1 MFKKLFGFLVFVSA
15 IVLFW
20 FGFAFWTG
28 LYSVYSIPPSKQHP
42 DGSTLIVSR
51 EEGEPLFNSPDRILP
66 PPPKKEQRSTGIGFG
81 LTVKQKRP
89 VPERTIVNL
98 PFIEWAYK
106 KSLEK
111 PDPEETR

>member
-1 MFKKLFGFLVFVSA
+1 
-15 IVLFW
+15 
-20 FGFAFWTG
+20 
-28 LYSVYSIPPSKQHP
+28 
-42 DGSTLIVSR
+42 
-51 EEGEPLFNSPDRILP
+51 
-66 PPPKKEQRSTGIGFG
+66 